1 MIDRSIER
9 RLNMKTC
16 GVLLDKLAIMHHEIV
31 LYHIPY
37 YWHEVSV
44 ILGIAGTSSSGVSQ
58 PSVRHRVGI

>member
-1 MIDRSIER
+1 
-9 RLNMKTC
+9 MKTC